1 MKQSQGLFRRIEE
14 EYSEYRVEDD
24 GEEAEVDE

>member
-1 MKQSQGLFRRIEE
+1 MEWSRARVCLEGEE
-14 EYSEYRVEDD
+14 CSEYRVEDD